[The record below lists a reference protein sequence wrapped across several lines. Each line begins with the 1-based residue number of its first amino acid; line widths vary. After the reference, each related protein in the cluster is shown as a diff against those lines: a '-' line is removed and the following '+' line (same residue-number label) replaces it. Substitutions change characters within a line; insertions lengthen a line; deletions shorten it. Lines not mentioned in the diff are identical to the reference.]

1 MRGTSSGHLPR
12 WRPLSGSI
20 IRLVVLGLMM
30 ASAAASAEP
39 DPFSRGFD
47 AVPVKPT
54 PAQNSGIALEGTSS
68 GEPVGSFRGA
78 LLFDFN
84 WRILALKLGDEKLGD
99 LLPYRLDAHLL
110 FAYQLHE
117 RVELG
122 VDLPITVLQGDNFH
136 LLRDALNAPN
146 FPGAAGVS
154 RTTLG
159 DMRVVPR
166 LHLLDREQFPV
177 GVSLVPEVRL
187 PTGSA
192 DSFTGERGVLFAPR
206 LAVEHRFGS
215 LAVPIR
221 VIGNVGMRLRKDAQY
236 LNLRV
241 GDELTLGGGAIAE
254 LPNMGRFTDVQATA
268 EMHLGTPLVRPFNF
282 DQADSL
288 KTPWEALVG
297 ARAKIWGNWGLELN
311 VGRGINLSSGYG
323 REALRVMFGLRYDE
337 SFADSDGDNVP
348 DHRDRCPNEAED
360 KDGFMDGDGCPD
372 PDNDD
377 DGVVDGED
385 SCPDVKGPKE
395 RKGCPE
401 VDTDGDGITDEFDKC
416 PEKPGPKDYDGCP
429 DTDGD
434 EVPDNE
440 DDCPDQFGPPE
451 NNGCPFD
458 SPPYVFV
465 ESDRIRIKGNVL
477 FETGSAVIQK
487 RSYPLLDEVATV
499 LRKNPTLGPVLIEG
513 HTDNRGSRQLNMGLS
528 DRRARSVLDYLVS
541 KSIERKRLSSAGFGF
556 DRPIATNDT
565 ALGRAKNRRVDFK
578 LVRSEVETEGKETV
592 VPAGQQPPATK
603 PSTGTTPPAAPS
615 PAPAP
620 KPSTAQSPAPAAKP
634 PSTGTPALSP
644 DSAAT
649 PKPPTNTTA
658 PAASSS
664 AADSKPSTSTAAP
677 ASGTP
682 PASKSAPSSGT
693 APASKPATTSSA
705 PAPSSGAATASKPAP
720 ASSAAPAPAS
730 KPATTRTPP
739 APKQAPASS
748 SGAAPTPKPPASD
761 GKAAPGA
768 PGK

>member
-12 WRPLSGSI
+12 WRPLSGSV
-20 IRLVVLGLMM
+20 IRLAVLSLLL
-30 ASAAASAEP
+30 ASAAVSAEP
-39 DPFSRGFD
+39 DPFARGFD

-54 PAQNSGIALEGTSS
+54 PAQNSGIALEGTTS

-78 LLFDFN
+78 LLLDFN

-117 RVELG
+117 RLELG
-122 VDLPITVLQGDNFH
+122 VDMPVTVLQGDNFH
-136 LLRDALNAPN
+136 LLRDAMNAPN

-159 DMRVVPR
+159 DLRVVPR
-166 LHLLDREQFPV
+166 LHILDREQFPV
-177 GVSLVPEVRL
+177 GVSLIPEVRL

-206 LAVEHRFGS
+206 IAVEQRFGS
-215 LAVPIR
+215 LPVPIR
-221 VIGNVGMRLRKDAQY
+221 VLGNVGMRLRKDAQY

-241 GDELTLGGGAIAE
+241 GDELTLGAGAIGE

-282 DQADSL
+282 DQSDSL
-288 KTPWEALVG
+288 KTPWEVLVG

-337 SFADSDGDNVP
+337 RFADSDGDNVP

-360 KDGFMDGDGCPD
+360 KDGFMDSDGCPD

-385 SCPDVKGPKE
+385 SCPNVKGPKE

-416 PEKPGPKDYDGCP
+416 PDKPGPKDYDGCP

-440 DDCPDQFGPPE
+440 DDCPEQFGPPE

-541 KSIERKRLSSAGFGF
+541 KGIERKRLSSAGFGF

-592 VPAGQQPPATK
+592 VPAGQQPPAPK
-603 PSTGTTPPAAPS
+603 PSTGTT
-615 PAPAP
+615 APAP
-620 KPSTAQSPAPAAKP
+620 
-634 PSTGTPALSP
+634 
-644 DSAAT
+644 
-649 PKPPTNTTA
+649 
-658 PAASSS
+658 
-664 AADSKPSTSTAAP
+664 
-677 ASGTP
+677 
-682 PASKSAPSSGT
+682 GT
-693 APASKPATTSSA
+693 APASKPATGT
-705 PAPSSGAATASKPAP
+705 
-720 ASSAAPAPAS
+720 
-730 KPATTRTPP
+730 TPP
-739 APKQAPASS
+739 APSPNTAPAPGSPPAS
-748 SGAAPTPKPPASD
+748 KPPASD
-761 GKAAPGA
+761 NKASSTPTPPT

>member
-1 MRGTSSGHLPR
+1 MRGSSSGHFPW
-12 WRPLSGSI
+12 WRLLRGSVV
-20 IRLVVLGLMM
+20 RLVLVGLWL
-30 ASAAASAEP
+30 ASTASHAQN
-39 DPFSRGFD
+39 DPFARGFD

-54 PAQNSGIALEGTSS
+54 PAQHSGIALEGTTSQ
-68 GEPVGSFRGA
+68 EPVGSLRGA

-84 WRILALKLGDEKLGD
+84 WRILSLQLGDEKQGN

-110 FAYQLHE
+110 FSYQVLE
-117 RVELG
+117 RLELG
-122 VDLPITVLQGDNFH
+122 VDLPVTLIQGDNFQ
-136 LLRDALNAPN
+136 LLRDALDAPD

-159 DMRVVPR
+159 DVRLVPR

-177 GVSLVPEVRL
+177 GLSLIGEVRF

-192 DSFTGERGVLFAPR
+192 DSFTGERGLLFAPR

-215 LAVPIR
+215 LPIPLR
-221 VIGNVGMRLRKDAQY
+221 VLGNVGLRLREKAQY
-236 LNLRV
+236 LNLLV
-241 GDELTLGGGAIAE
+241 DDEVTLGAGAIAE
-254 LPNMGRFTDVQATA
+254 LPNMGRFTDVEATA
-268 EMHLGTPLVRPFNF
+268 EMHLATPLVRPFNF
-282 DQADSL
+282 DQSDSL
-288 KTPWEALVG
+288 KTPWEVLVG

-311 VGRGINLSSGYG
+311 VGRGIGLSSGYG
-323 REALRVMFGLRYDE
+323 REALRVMFGVRYDE
-337 SFADSDGDNVP
+337 RFVDSDGDGVP
-348 DHRDRCPNEAED
+348 DVRDRCPNEAED
-360 KDGFMDGDGCPD
+360 KDGFEDSDGCPD

-385 SCPDVKGPKE
+385 SCPNVAGPKE

-416 PEKPGPKDYDGCP
+416 PEKAGPKEYDGCP
-429 DTDGD
+429 DSDGD

-458 SPPYVFV
+458 NPPYVFV

-528 DRRARSVLDYLVS
+528 DRRARSVLEYLVS
-541 KSIERKRLSSAGFGF
+541 KGIDRKRLSSEGFGF

-578 LVRSEVETEGKETV
+578 LVRSEVETEKKETV
-592 VPAGQQPPATK
+592 VPAGQ
-603 PSTGTTPPAAPS
+603 TPPAGKEAPAEKPAEKPAS

-620 KPSTAQSPAPAAKP
+620 S
-634 PSTGTPALSP
+634 
-644 DSAAT
+644 
-649 PKPPTNTTA
+649 
-658 PAASSS
+658 
-664 AADSKPSTSTAAP
+664 
-677 ASGTP
+677 TP
-682 PASKSAPSSGT
+682 PG
-693 APASKPATTSSA
+693 
-705 PAPSSGAATASKPAP
+705 
-720 ASSAAPAPAS
+720 
-730 KPATTRTPP
+730 
-739 APKQAPASS
+739 
-748 SGAAPTPKPPASD
+748 
-761 GKAAPGA
+761 GK
-768 PGK
+768 